1 VTDGLQ
7 LSLVPTLAATVGKW
21 RAVYWEPVMATG
33 ERLCFA
39 ILTEWQGRRAAT
51 GVLSADHLAAMY
63 GASGPKAAA
72 LLERAVRLLDASL
85 KEASIEQVSP
95 PFSGVFLGPAEVA
108 HSNDLAG
115 VLQVAKIMSSS
126 LATLSDPDTADM
138 ADEAVETRQPV
149 KHFQTR
155 VRHLVIARRPD
166 LANCFAK
173 EASLSGARRP
183 VKFGFLSTDLV
194 AHFGLLPT
202 TAIRAHVRT
211 ARGLFAEL
219 SMAHKQSGIKATLIL
234 GHPPLESATLGN
246 NERSALR
253 DYLQDL
259 TAEALQFGVEL
270 AAADNDNAARDALLL
285 AL

>member
-1 VTDGLQ
+1 MTDALQ

-21 RAVYWEPVMATG
+21 RAAYWEPVMATG

-39 ILTEWQGRRAAT
+39 ILTEWQGKRSAT

-85 KEASIEQVSP
+85 KEASIEQVAP
-95 PFSGVFLGPAEVA
+95 PFSGVYLGPSEVA
-108 HSNDLAG
+108 HSSDLAG

-126 LATLSDPDTADM
+126 LATLSDPDTADT
-138 ADEAVETRQPV
+138 ADVVVETRLPV
-149 KHFQTR
+149 RHFQTR
-155 VRHLVIARRPD
+155 VRNLVVARRPD
-166 LANCFAK
+166 LANCFGK
-173 EASLSGARRP
+173 EASLAGARRP
-183 VKFGFLSTDLV
+183 VKFGFLSNDLV
-194 AHFGLLPT
+194 AHFGLLHT
-202 TAIRAHVRT
+202 TSIRAHVRT

-219 SMAHKQSGIKATLIL
+219 SMAHKQSSRKATLIL
-234 GHPPLESATLGN
+234 GHLPLDSPTLGT

-259 TAEALQFGVEL
+259 ADEALQFEVEL
-270 AAADNDNAARDALLL
+270 ATADNDDAARDALLH